1 MRKILLLLIVTGLM
15 GCSTTNFDSGKD
27 HLYQLGKT
35 NVVYRDLT
43 KPEAVGNEAQ
53 VIDYKPVRLLP

>member
-1 MRKILLLLIVTGLM
+1 MKKLLLVFIVLGLM
-15 GCSTTNFDSGKD
+15 GCTTTTFDSGKD

-43 KPEAVGNEAQ
+43 KPEAVGNESQ